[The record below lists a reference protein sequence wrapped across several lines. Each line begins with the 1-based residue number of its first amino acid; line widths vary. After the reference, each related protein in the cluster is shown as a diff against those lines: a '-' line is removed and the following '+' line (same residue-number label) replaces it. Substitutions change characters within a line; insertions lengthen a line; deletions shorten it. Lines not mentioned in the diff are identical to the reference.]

1 MRYQDSYNIAPPF
14 DSYFSRSRA
23 LFRPRFI
30 SLRLGFR
37 NAKPNQRA
45 VVRSVSWS
53 IAEPRSFL
61 FSWSLVPLSSRTHSR
76 DPATRGEEVE
86 GRFRTG
92 LADRLVLPE
101 VIVELE
107 SFSQSPGGRN
117 SIEKGNKMCWSIPVA
132 TGLSVGKK
140 REAIGNAPDSRAMV
154 TESTATLTSG
164 QASFDTS
171 ISFASR
177 WSGINAMR
185 TRSS

>member
-117 SIEKGNKMCWSIPVA
+117 S
-132 TGLSVGKK
+132 
-140 REAIGNAPDSRAMV
+140 DSRAMV